1 MRGGSH
7 ARWCLMRSSR
17 KFGHHASRPRLRLIL
32 LTRTSAAFCPLA
44 VHKVRRRKQALHP
57 SRLSE
62 SSGGSPVRCEVQKI
76 TALNFYSGG
85 EVQWRQKCF
94 SLFSIALH
102 NRDSPTDVIPRPG
115 QRTRRHPFVPSAA
128 SPFGTRCLAFDVR
141 TLVGRASIFH
151 MKLLVLYTL
160 ICACQGV
167 ICVFNA
173 KKPRQSAASL
183 THVVDTGIML
193 PPR

>member
-1 MRGGSH
+1 MKS
-7 ARWCLMRSSR
+7 
-17 KFGHHASRPRLRLIL
+17 K
-32 LTRTSAAFCPLA
+32 
-44 VHKVRRRKQALHP
+44 
-57 SRLSE
+57 
-62 SSGGSPVRCEVQKI
+62 KI

-85 EVQWRQKCF
+85 EVNGGKKCF

-102 NRDSPTDVIPRPG
+102 NRDSPTDIIPRPG
-115 QRTRRHPFVPSAA
+115 NRTLRHLCGTSAA

-167 ICVFNA
+167 ICVFNT
-173 KKPRQSAASL
+173 KKSRQSAASL

-193 PPR
+193 SPREG

>member
-1 MRGGSH
+1 MFRN
-7 ARWCLMRSSR
+7 RWR
-17 KFGHHASRPRLRLIL
+17 
-32 LTRTSAAFCPLA
+32 
-44 VHKVRRRKQALHP
+44 ALCP
-57 SRLSE
+57 SRGRNAADTRISRIKRRWACR
-62 SSGGSPVRCEVQKI
+62 GVRHIKI
-76 TALNFYSGG
+76 TAPELHPVVKSMAA
-85 EVQWRQKCF
+85 KML

-115 QRTRRHPFVPSAA
+115 HRTHRHASGPSAA

-173 KKPRQSAASL
+173 KSRDNPRL
-183 THVVDTGIML
+183 
-193 PPR
+193 R